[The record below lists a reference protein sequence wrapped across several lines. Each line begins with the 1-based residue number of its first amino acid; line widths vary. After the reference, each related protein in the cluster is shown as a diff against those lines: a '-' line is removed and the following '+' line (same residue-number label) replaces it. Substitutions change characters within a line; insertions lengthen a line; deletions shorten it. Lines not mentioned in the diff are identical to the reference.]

1 MHVSLRLLPI
11 FPLSKIEVGIEH
23 PVEGRVENG
32 GKQERAQRQCLA
44 QRCSSL
50 EHLGSNP
57 DFVVSH
63 VALCNVLSLGKR
75 GFFICKMELKRET
88 NL

>member
-1 MHVSLRLLPI
+1 MHVSMRLLPI

-23 PVEGRVENG
+23 PVQGRVENE
-32 GKQERAQRQCLA
+32 GKQERARRQCLA

-50 EHLGSNP
+50 EHLGLNP

-75 GFFICKMELKRET
+75 GFFICKMELK
-88 NL
+88 